1 MKSALMSWFPRW
13 PPEAE
18 HPEGWLNHWR
28 LVAERVPSGGRKAPV
43 EAVSGPSFQSLSLAS
58 FLSPFVFSL
67 LSSFFYQALFRTPRI
82 WRSTE

>member
-43 EAVSGPSFQSLSLAS
+43 EAVTVYFLGIQNHWTMTVAMRLKNTCSLEGKL
-58 FLSPFVFSL
+58 
-67 LSSFFYQALFRTPRI
+67 
-82 WRSTE
+82 